1 MTVDEL
7 LRCLV
12 GRAVELYL
20 DGDRLRYRAPE
31 GALTAELRSE
41 IAVQRP
47 AIIDHLRAATATD
60 AVGERCANCDRR
72 KWVDAPPE
80 DGRIRTTCGK
90 CGRFIGYRPVEPR
103 MA

>member
-1 MTVDEL
+1 VTVDEL

-12 GRAVELYL
+12 DRAVELYL

-31 GALTAELRSE
+31 GALTPDIRRE
-41 IAVQRP
+41 IAAQRP
-47 AIIDHLRAATATD
+47 AIIEHLEAATD
-60 AVGERCANCDRR
+60 AVGNRCASCDRHN
-72 KWVDAPPE
+72 WVDAPPE

-90 CGRFIGYRPVEPR
+90 CGRFIGYRPVGPR